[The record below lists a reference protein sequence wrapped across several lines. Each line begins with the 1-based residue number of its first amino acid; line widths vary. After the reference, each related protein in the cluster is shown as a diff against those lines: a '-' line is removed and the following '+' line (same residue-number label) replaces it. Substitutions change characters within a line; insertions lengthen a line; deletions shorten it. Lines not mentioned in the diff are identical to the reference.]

1 MGLGIEEGGALECG
15 IGLIESV
22 SVFWCALGSH
32 LMISDPELPDMGPRI

>member
-22 SVFWCALGSH
+22 SVFWCGSTEWV
-32 LMISDPELPDMGPRI
+32 LRKAM